1 MARNH
6 WTSQGE
12 LDLVAL
18 DGTTIVFVEVR
29 STGEADASRPAE
41 SVDAAKQ
48 QRLTMAALE
57 FLRGHGL
64 LGQPARFDVI
74 ALAWPTG
81 QKEPRIIHYPQAFEA
96 VGRWQMFS

>member
-1 MARNH
+1 VARNH

-29 STGEADASRPAE
+29 STGEDDATRPAE
-41 SVDAAKQ
+41 SVDAVKQ
-48 QRLTMAALE
+48 QRLTQAALE

-64 LGQPARFDVI
+64 LGHPARFDVI
-74 ALAWPTG
+74 TLAWPAG
-81 QKEPRIIHYPQAFEA
+81 QKDPRITHYPQAFEA